1 MRTIALVSQKGGSGK
16 SSIAVHLAVA
26 AVRKRRSVAVLDP
39 DPQGSVLGWG
49 KRRGSNDITIAAAR
63 AQEVPGLLARAR
75 EQGADLVIIDT
86 AGRASIEAARV
97 LALADVA
104 IIPCRVGVYDVE
116 ASVETAAEVKRSG
129 VKRAAFVLNAIP
141 SRGTRHEEAR
151 AALEQLL
158 SAAGKEGR
166 RSGARRRRPRR
177 GRAAG
182 P

>member
-1 MRTIALVSQKGGSGK
+1 
-16 SSIAVHLAVA
+16 
-26 AVRKRRSVAVLDP
+26 
-39 DPQGSVLGWG
+39 
-49 KRRGSNDITIAAAR
+49 
-63 AQEVPGLLARAR
+63 VPGLLARAR